1 MAGSGNRNQVAEWF
15 VAAARVVGAKHTGGN
30 PPNQDALRY
39 LTQTPS
45 ATEGGPEPTEV

>member
-1 MAGSGNRNQVAEWF
+1 MAGSGNLNQVAEWF

-30 PPNQDALRY
+30 QPNQDALQY
-39 LTQTPS
+39 LTKTPS